1 MNLFIHV
8 VLYTFYLLLF
18 LWFIFKWKI
27 FETENISRKHFAFF
41 FLLKVAAGICLTL
54 IYTFYYT
61 DPNKADIY
69 RYFNDS
75 KIISQVLFQNARCWL
90 KIMSGYG
97 AYDADAFSYLV
108 HTQYFS
114 HTSADAATDN
124 TFIIRLNVLLNYLSF
139 RNIFINTLFFNF
151 FCFLGLTGLFKSLI
165 KYFRTTPLVLCVPF
179 YLLPSVV
186 FWSSGLLK
194 ESLLFTCL
202 GLGIY
207 LLTSFNTILPRIASL
222 VFFSLLLFIK
232 PVVFLCLIAATG
244 IYLTLRLFLVEDTFS
259 TKRRIQVVVICF
271 WLIAVFVLTFKSS
284 SLCEKIIDKRNEFT
298 SLALQENA
306 GSLIDTQIL
315 STDCNGLF
323 SVLPSAFINSIL
335 RPFMWEKNNAFQ
347 FLFALE
353 NFAFIALLIYLMIR
367 YFRIPEK
374 EKMLVAVF
382 FLIFSFLNY
391 LIIGFTV
398 PVTGAIVHYRVIAS
412 PFLLLGIL
420 FFISLE
426 KKISDK

>member
-1 MNLFIHV
+1 MNLFIHA

-18 LWFIFKWKI
+18 LWFIFKWKF
-27 FETENISRKHFAFF
+27 FETETISRKHFAFF

-61 DPNKADIY
+61 DPTKADIY

-90 KIMSGYG
+90 KIMSGFG
-97 AYDADAFSYLV
+97 AYDKDAFSYLV

-124 TFIIRLNVLLNYLSF
+124 TFIIRLNVLLNYLSLS
-139 RNIFINTLFFNF
+139 NIFINTLFFNF
-151 FCFLGLTGLFKSLI
+151 FCFIGLTGLFKSLL
-165 KYFRTTPLVLCVPF
+165 KYFRTTPHLLCIPI

-207 LLTSFNTILPRIASL
+207 LLTSFNKILPRIVSL
-222 VFFSLLLFIK
+222 AFILLLLFIK
-232 PVVFLCLIAATG
+232 PVVFLCLITAGG
-244 IYLTLRLFLVEDTFS
+244 IYLTLQLFLIEETSFS
-259 TKRRIQVVVICF
+259 KRRTGAVVICF
-271 WLIAVFVLTFKSS
+271 WLIAVYVLAFKSS

-298 SLALQENA
+298 SLALQENT

-315 STDCNGLF
+315 SSNCSSLI
-323 SVLPSAFINSIL
+323 SVLPSAFVNSIL
-335 RPFMWEKNNAFQ
+335 RPFIWEKNNAFK
-347 FLFALE
+347 FLFAFE
-353 NFAFIALLIYLMIR
+353 DFAFLVLLLYLLIR
-367 YFRIPEK
+367 YFKLPEK
-374 EKMLVAVF
+374 EKLLPAVF
-382 FLIFSFLNY
+382 FLTFSLLNY
-391 LIIGFTV
+391 LIIGLTV

-412 PFLLLGIL
+412 PFLLLGL
-420 FFISLE
+420 LWFISLE

>member
-8 VLYTFYLLLF
+8 ALYAFYLLLF
-18 LWFIFKWKI
+18 LWFIFKSKF

-54 IYTFYYT
+54 VYTYYYT
-61 DPNKADIY
+61 DPGKADIY

-75 KIISQVLFQNARCWL
+75 KIISQVLFQNLRCWL

-124 TFIIRLNVLLNYLSF
+124 TFIIRLNVFLNYISLS
-139 RNIFINTLFFNF
+139 NIFINTLFFNF
-151 FCFLGLTGLFKSLI
+151 FCFIGLTGLFKSLL
-165 KYFRTTPLVLCVPF
+165 KYFSTTPLLLCIPV

-207 LLTSFNTILPRIASL
+207 LLTNSDKVLPRVISL
-222 VFFSLLLFIK
+222 AFFSLLLFIK

-244 IYLTLRLFLVEDTFS
+244 IYLTLRLFLVEDTSFI
-259 TKRRIQVVVICF
+259 KRRTGAVVICF
-271 WLIAVFVLTFKSS
+271 WLIAAFVLTFKSS
-284 SLCEKIIDKRNEFT
+284 SLCEKIIDKRNEFVF
-298 SLALQENA
+298 LALQENA
-306 GSLIDTQIL
+306 GSLIDQRIFA
-315 STDCNGLF
+315 SNCKQLF
-323 SVLPSAFINSIL
+323 AITPAAVINSIF
-335 RPFMWEKNNAFQ
+335 RPFIWEKNNAFQ
-347 FLFALE
+347 YLFAFE
-353 NFAFIALLIYLMIR
+353 NFAFIALLIYLLFR

-374 EKMLVAVF
+374 EKLLPAVF
-382 FLIFSFLNY
+382 LLTFSFLNY
-391 LIIGFTV
+391 LIIGLTV

-412 PFLLLGIL
+412 PFLLLGLL
-420 FFISLE
+420 FFISLD
-426 KKISDK
+426 KNISDK

>member
-8 VLYTFYLLLF
+8 ALYTFYLLLF
-18 LWFIFKWKI
+18 LWFIFKSKF
-27 FETENISRKHFAFF
+27 FETETISRKHFAFF

-54 IYTFYYT
+54 VYTFYYT
-61 DPNKADIY
+61 DPTKADIY

-97 AYDADAFSYLV
+97 AYDPDAFRYLV

-139 RNIFINTLFFNF
+139 SNIFINTLFFNF
-151 FCFLGLTGLFKSLI
+151 FCFIGLTGLFKSLL
-165 KYFRTTPLVLCVPF
+165 KYFSTTPLLLCIPI

-207 LLTSFNTILPRIASL
+207 FLTCFDTILPRIISL

-232 PVVFLCLIAATG
+232 PVVFLCLIAAGG
-244 IYLTLRLFLVEDTFS
+244 IYLTLQLFLIEETTF
-259 TKRRIQVVVICF
+259 TKRRTRAAVICF
-271 WLIAVFVLTFKSS
+271 WLMTIYVLTFKSS
-284 SLCEKIIDKRNEFT
+284 SLCQKVIDKRNEFVF
-298 SLALQENA
+298 LAMQENA
-306 GSLIDTQIL
+306 GSLIDQRIFSTNCTQ
-315 STDCNGLF
+315 LF
-323 SVLPSAFINSIL
+323 SITPAAVVNSIL
-335 RPFMWEKNNAFQ
+335 RPFIWEKNNAFQ
-347 FLFALE
+347 FLFAFE
-353 NFAFIALLIYLMIR
+353 NLAFIVFLIYLLIR
-367 YFRIPEK
+367 HFRIPEK
-374 EKMLVAVF
+374 EKLLPAVF
-382 FLIFSFLNY
+382 FLTFSFLNY
-391 LIIGFTV
+391 LIIGLTV

-412 PFLLLGIL
+412 PFLLLGLL

-426 KKISDK
+426 KKIFDK

>member
-18 LWFIFKWKI
+18 LWLIFKWKF
-27 FETENISRKHFAFF
+27 FEAENISSKHFAFF

-54 IYTFYYT
+54 IYTYYYT
-61 DPNKADIY
+61 DPSKSDIY

-75 KIISQVLFQNARCWL
+75 KIISQVLFQDAHCWL

-139 RNIFINTLFFNF
+139 SNIFINTLFFNF
-151 FCFLGLTGLFKSLI
+151 FCFIGLTGLFKSLV
-165 KYFRTTPLVLCVPF
+165 KYFSTTPLLLCIPV

-207 LLTSFNTILPRIASL
+207 FLNTFNTILPRIISL
-222 VFFSLLLFIK
+222 AFFSLLLFIK
-232 PVVFLCLIAATG
+232 PVVFLCLIASTG
-244 IYLTLRLFLVEDTFS
+244 IYLTFRLFLVKDASS
-259 TKRRIQVVVICF
+259 TKRRIQAVVICF
-271 WLIAVFVLTFKSS
+271 WFIAVFILTFKSS

-306 GSLIDTQIL
+306 GSLIDAQIL
-315 STDCNGLF
+315 SSDCNSTI
-323 SVLPSAFINSIL
+323 SVLPTALINSIL
-335 RPFMWEKNNAFQ
+335 RPFIWEKNNAFQ
-347 FLFALE
+347 YLFAFE
-353 NFAFIALLIYLMIR
+353 NFAFIVLLLYLTIR
-367 YFRIPEK
+367 YFRLPKK
-374 EKMLVAVF
+374 EKLLPAVF
-382 FLIFSFLNY
+382 FLTFSLINY
-391 LIIGFTV
+391 LVIGFTV
-398 PVTGAIVHYRVIAS
+398 PVMGAIVHYRVIAS
-412 PFLLLGIL
+412 PFLLIGLL
-420 FFISLE
+420 FFISLK
-426 KKISDK
+426 KKISNR